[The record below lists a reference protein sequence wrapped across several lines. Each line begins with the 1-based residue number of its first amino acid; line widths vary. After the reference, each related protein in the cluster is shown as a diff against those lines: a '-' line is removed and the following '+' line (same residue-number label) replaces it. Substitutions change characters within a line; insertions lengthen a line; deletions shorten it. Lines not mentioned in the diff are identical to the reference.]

1 MKRCLKLDP
10 DTFPNLCVSIITE
23 LDEWDATC
31 VGLSEKPTIND
42 ITVREDEKE
51 GSIYIED
58 GALWVEYPW
67 PAILETVNSQE
78 LEKLQVLAE
87 EEDILFDPHEKFVA
101 VLCELDPEIN
111 PFEDLYAEQKFL
123 QQVEQLV
130 RSTGIK
136 WAKFYTKML
145 GFLRN

>member
-1 MKRCLKLDP
+1 MDP
-10 DTFPNLCVSIITE
+10 DIFPNLCVSIITE

-31 VGLSEKPTIND
+31 MGLNERPTIND

-67 PAILETVNSQE
+67 PGILETVNIRKLETLQE
-78 LEKLQVLAE
+78 LAE
-87 EEDILFDPHEKFVA
+87 EEGILFDPYEKCIA

-111 PFEDLYAEQKFL
+111 PFIDLYSEKKFL

-130 RSTGIK
+130 RSTGTK

-145 GFLRN
+145 VFLRN